1 MKKYVLAGL
10 ILTAFIASSVH
21 SKVIVEDAKTMHPS
35 GYRTEISYKYV
46 KYDATYWDTA
56 GQLQTKPYGYSS
68 RKQTILFDSNYG
80 IIDNLEIGLEIPY
93 VIRNEKGSA
102 DDTAADQKNHG
113 IGDILIKQKV
123 RFLKEDV
130 YLPDISAGLK
140 MKFPSGE
147 ATPKDTESVS
157 LGTGTLDFSAGAYV
171 SKNIGPVNVA
181 LNAGYEIDGDD
192 SSGLNY
198 GDKIIGGLKIGYKPW
213 EWITLGCE
221 VSGYYK
227 YEDQDKKKK
236 IIDETRGYLIVATPI
251 IAVSP
256 IKELSIELSADYAFY
271 GRNGVPFI
279 APRLNLIYGF

>member
-1 MKKYVLAGL
+1 MKRYVLVTL
-10 ILTAFIASSVH
+10 ILSVFIVSSAY
-21 SKVIVEDAKTMHPS
+21 SKVIVEDAKTIHPS
-35 GYRTEISYKYV
+35 GYRTEISYEYLLNS
-46 KYDATYWDTA
+46 AIYWDTA
-56 GQLQTKPYGYSS
+56 GQAQTKPSGYASK
-68 RKQTILFDSNYG
+68 KQTILFDSNYG

-93 VIRNEKGSA
+93 IIRNEKRS
-102 DDTAADQKNHG
+102 DNDTAADQKNHG

-130 YLPDISAGLK
+130 YLPDVSAGLK

-147 ATPKDTESVS
+147 ATPKDTESIS
-157 LGTGTLDFSAGAYV
+157 LGTGTLDFSANAYV

-236 IIDETRGYLIVATPI
+236 IIDETRGYILMATPVI
-251 IAVSP
+251 VVTP

-271 GRNGVPFI
+271 GRNSQPFL